1 MEEKTRLGRLLVEA
15 RLLTQ
20 EQLKMAIDFQK
31 TVGGKLGAI
40 IVKLGFIED
49 GTLIQFIAKQQGLKV
64 VNLEEMVI
72 PENLV
77 KRVPRKLIDRHH
89 ILPIH
94 YHNGVLTIATS
105 DPYDFEAIE
114 EVQMAQD
121 AKVEIQLAPRSAIHK
136 AMAELFDRDS
146 APAKPAAPPEAPKPD
161 RHQLHDALI
170 PLLIQKGVITE
181 DELVKK
187 ARELGAAHHK

>member
-1 MEEKTRLGRLLVEA
+1 MEEKTRLGRLLLEA

-49 GTLIQFIAKQQGLKV
+49 ATLIQFIAKQQGLKV

-94 YHNGVLTIATS
+94 YHNGVLTIATRAC
-105 DPYDFEAIE
+105 YARHRG
-114 EVQMAQD
+114 
-121 AKVEIQLAPRSAIHK
+121 L
-136 AMAELFDRDS
+136 
-146 APAKPAAPPEAPKPD
+146 PP
-161 RHQLHDALI
+161 
-170 PLLIQKGVITE
+170 
-181 DELVKK
+181 
-187 ARELGAAHHK
+187 